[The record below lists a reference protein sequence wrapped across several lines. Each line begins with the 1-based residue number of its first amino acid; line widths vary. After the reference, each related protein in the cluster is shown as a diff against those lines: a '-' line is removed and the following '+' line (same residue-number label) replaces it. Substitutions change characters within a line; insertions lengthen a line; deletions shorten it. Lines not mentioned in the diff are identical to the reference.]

1 MFSLGTLLPLL
12 LAWAQLA
19 NALSADQIQQ
29 VFGSSEPIRGATK
42 RLPRF
47 NLSIVTNSSHAL
59 FVLNSSTPVASI
71 GWLGTGTGGSMGDA
85 DYIIAWPDVSGSS
98 ANWTLSHRVP
108 GHSSHDMPQLAS
120 SAAGT
125 DTQSYYQLVPSL
137 STMDASSPYG
147 AVAFL
152 RVLDLASGDPS
163 KSGVQTSLASDQT
176 QMIYASGSKNP
187 GSSSEGASFAQHDQ
201 PKGSISLNL
210 TMPVVLSALVAGA
223 AGPNDSDAGSSGGG
237 SNRNILIAHAV
248 LGSLAF
254 LILTPAAVLIARFG
268 RDRISWFPPHWIL
281 NVLSVIFVIVTFAL
295 GTYARGNGWST
306 THERLGLAVFILVLL
321 QATLG
326 LVGHRT
332 QRTQLTSSRPS
343 FGSYASSAKRHSFP
357 VVRLSHALLGL
368 ITLGLGYW
376 QIETGL
382 SDDGE
387 WNTMAENGNV
397 PKSVQVIFWIL
408 LGVEVAAYVVAW
420 LWQIAARVKKG
431 PIRDAS
437 GRSGR
442 ASDENTLMDELTPA
456 AQPKYL

>member
-1 MFSLGTLLPLL
+1 MF
-12 LAWAQLA
+12 A
-19 NALSADQIQQ
+19 
-29 VFGSSEPIRGATK
+29 
-42 RLPRF
+42 
-47 NLSIVTNSSHAL
+47 
-59 FVLNSSTPVASI
+59 
-71 GWLGTGTGGSMGDA
+71 
-85 DYIIAWPDVSGSS
+85 
-98 ANWTLSHRVP
+98 
-108 GHSSHDMPQLAS
+108 
-120 SAAGT
+120 
-125 DTQSYYQLVPSL
+125 
-137 STMDASSPYG
+137 
-147 AVAFL
+147 
-152 RVLDLASGDPS
+152 
-163 KSGVQTSLASDQT
+163 
-176 QMIYASGSKNP
+176 
-187 GSSSEGASFAQHDQ
+187 
-201 PKGSISLNL
+201 
-210 TMPVVLSALVAGA
+210 
-223 AGPNDSDAGSSGGG
+223 
-237 SNRNILIAHAV
+237 AV

-268 RDRISWFPPHWIL
+268 RDRISWFPPHWVL
-281 NVLSVIFVIVTFAL
+281 NLLSVIFVIVTFAL

-306 THERLGLAVFILVLL
+306 THERFVTRRSLLKRLGSAQLTQRLYRLGLAVFILVLL

-357 VVRLSHALLGL
+357 FVRLSHVLLGL